1 MSKHLS
7 LDELTLEADDILSHL
22 EIQNTAKLNAQLMWL
37 SKHCVEPE
45 RMALWLRMTYFVRE
59 DLPAWTELR
68 DAAVSVCQSGEE
80 IDDILFGLLAAEL
93 AVCYNES
100 TF

>member
-45 RMALWLRMTYFVRE
+45 RMAL
-59 DLPAWTELR
+59 
-68 DAAVSVCQSGEE
+68 
-80 IDDILFGLLAAEL
+80 
-93 AVCYNES
+93 
-100 TF
+100 